1 MKENYTAKSDRC
13 ALTIKTATLLSL
25 ITTRLHFYL
34 KQGWFVKISCLV
46 LCSMMFIAAM
56 GQRAITGHVL
66 DNETRKPVAGASVML
81 KGTKV
86 GTVTDENGAFF
97 IHCKTGDFLKVSAI
111 GYSEKTILF
120 NHQVKWTI
128 LLQSAPKDLEDVKVV
143 TALGIV
149 RDKRELGYSTQIITS
164 EQLTD
169 AQSGNWTDALVGK
182 VAGLDLV
189 RSNSGPG
196 GSNKIIL
203 RGENNLTG
211 DNEALIV
218 LDGVVLNTAKRSGT
232 NSGEDVYGTGSDNMP
247 ADYGSNLGDLNPAD
261 FESVSILDG
270 PSAAALYG
278 QRGANG
284 AIIITTK
291 SGKNKPVSI
300 NFRSN
305 VNIQQINRW
314 PALQYE
320 YGQGLDGA
328 DYYSYGKMPDG
339 RASTSST
346 SSAYGPKFDGQYFY
360 QYSPVLQGR
369 DSIATL
375 WQPYTL
381 QIRDF
386 FQNGHTLT
394 NSVSV
399 SGGKGKTTS
408 RFAYTNTRNN
418 WIIPNTGY
426 NLNTVSM
433 AFNTDFNEKLQITTQ
448 VNYNNKTSDNL
459 PGAGYGNQSLMYW
472 FIFWQPNADLNW
484 LKNYWVNGQE
494 GKAIK
499 YPYSSYPENPY
510 AIAYEYINRLQ
521 RNAVT
526 GNVKALYKI
535 TPDISLQ
542 ARTSVDLA
550 YEQRAQQRPWDAGTK
565 MPKGSYRE
573 QNIFSLEKSADITA
587 TYKKEINKNFGFN
600 LMLGGAILRDNYT
613 RDETR
618 ADSLKYPGLYSFAN
632 SAGVL
637 SARPYR
643 SEFAINSLYGLLS
656 GHYKDLVYLDITARE
671 DWNSTLATPVR
682 TTNAGFFYP
691 SASMS
696 FILSDAVKLPEFINY
711 AKLRLSAASVGSG
724 GTAPYLTAYNYTSA
738 GTAYEGGLQ
747 NPSKLPNAELKP
759 LKTHTYETG
768 FNVSMLRDRL
778 TVDLTLYTG
787 NTRNQIL
794 SRIIDRASGY
804 STAVINAGQI
814 NNKGIEF
821 TLNATPVKSK
831 SFKWSTTIIYSSN
844 KNKIINLP
852 DSNVVLYKG
861 PQGGTEIIAK
871 PGGSMGDLYGIGFQ
885 RSPNGQ
891 VVFDENTGFAKL
903 TTDVIY
909 LGNTTPKGR
918 VSWGNKFNYKRF
930 SLNFLFDAQY
940 GAKAYSLTA
949 YKLAEQGKTTNTLP
963 GRYNGIIGNGVI
975 QDADGSYRP
984 NDVIA
989 TDIDEYY
996 RSMYGANNGEG
1007 ATFSTDFI
1015 KFREATISY
1024 SLNAKIIKKLGLKKL
1039 SIGIYGR
1046 DLFIWSPWPDFDPEF
1061 GTLSGTDIIKGFE
1074 IGQFPSSRSFGA
1086 NLNIGF

>member
-1 MKENYTAKSDRC
+1 MKEFYLDR
-13 ALTIKTATLLSL
+13 LNKFSSKHKHDNLLRGNIHKKLIWTLTLLIMS
-25 ITTRLHFYL
+25 
-34 KQGWFVKISCLV
+34 
-46 LCSMMFIAAM
+46 IAAKAQKDIS
-56 GQRAITGHVL
+56 GTVL
-66 DNETRKPVAGASVML
+66 DNETRKPVAGASIII
-81 KGTKV
+81 KGVKG
-86 GTVTDENGAFF
+86 GTITNDAGYFTIHPKKGNF
-97 IHCKTGDFLKVSAI
+97 IMVSAI
-111 GYSEKTILF
+111 GYAPRTILF
-120 NHQVKWTI
+120 NNQTVLHV
-128 LLQSAPKDLEDVKVV
+128 LLKAEAKDLEDVQVV

-149 RDKRELGYSTQIITS
+149 RDKRELGYSTQTITS

-218 LDGVVLNTAKRSGT
+218 LDGVVLNTSKRSGT

-247 ADYGSNLGDLNPAD
+247 ADYGSNLGDLNPDD
-261 FESVSILDG
+261 FENVNILDG

-291 SGKNKPVSI
+291 SGKNKRMSI

-305 VNIQQINRW
+305 ANIQQINRW
-314 PALQYE
+314 PDLQYE

-369 DSIATL
+369 DSVATL
-375 WQPYTL
+375 WRPYTN

-386 FQNGHTLT
+386 FQDGSTLT
-394 NSVSV
+394 NSISV
-399 SGGKGKTTS
+399 NGGNGKTTS
-408 RFAYTNTRNN
+408 RFSYTNTHNK

-426 NLNTVSM
+426 NLNNVALS
-433 AFNTDFNEKLQITTQ
+433 FNTDFNDKLQLTTQ

-472 FIFWQPNADLNW
+472 FIFWQPNSDLNW
-484 LKNYWVNGQE
+484 LKNYWVNGE
-494 GKAIK
+494 ENKKIK

-510 AIAYEYINRLQ
+510 AVAYEFINRLQ

-526 GNVKALYKI
+526 GNVKAVYKL

-550 YEQRAQQRPWDAGTK
+550 YEQRAQERPWDAGTK

-573 QNIFSLEKSADITA
+573 QNIFSMEKSADITA
-587 TYKKEINKNFGFN
+587 TYKKDFNEKYGINF
-600 LMLGGAILRDNYT
+600 MIGGSILRDKYT

-632 SAGVL
+632 SAGIL
-637 SARPYR
+637 ASLPYR

-656 GHYKDLVYLDITARE
+656 GHYKNFLYADFTARE
-671 DWNSTLATPVR
+671 DWNSTLATPTR
-682 TTNAGFFYP
+682 TENAGFFYP
-691 SASMS
+691 SVSLS
-696 FILSDAVKLPEFINY
+696 FILSDAVRLPEFINY
-711 AKLRLSAASVGSG
+711 AKLRLSAAGVGSG
-724 GTAPYLTAYNYTSA
+724 GTSPYLTAYNYTSA
-738 GTAYEGGLQ
+738 GVAFEGGLQ
-747 NPSKLPNAELKP
+747 NPSKLPNADLKP
-759 LKTHTYETG
+759 LKTTTYETG
-768 FNVSMLRDRL
+768 FNLSMFHDRL
-778 TVDLTLYTG
+778 TMDLTLYTG

-804 STAVINAGQI
+804 TTAVINAGQI

-821 TLNATPVKSK
+821 TLNATPVKTTD
-831 SFKWSTTIIYSSN
+831 FKWNTTIIYSSN
-844 KNKIINLP
+844 KNRIINLP
-852 DSNVVLYKG
+852 DSNIVLYKG

-871 PGGSMGDLYGIGFQ
+871 PGGSMGDLYGIGFE
-885 RSPNGQ
+885 RSPDGQ
-891 VVFDENTGFAKL
+891 VVYDETTGFAKL
-903 TTDVIY
+903 TSDVIY

-918 VSWGNKFNYKRF
+918 VSWGNKFSYKRF

-975 QDADGSYRP
+975 QNADGSYRK

-989 TDIDEYY
+989 TDIDEFY

-1015 KFREATISY
+1015 KFREATFSFNLG
-1024 SLNAKIIKKLGLKKL
+1024 SKITKRMGLKKL

>member
-1 MKENYTAKSDRC
+1 MKE
-13 ALTIKTATLLSL
+13 
-25 ITTRLHFYL
+25 FYL
-34 KQGWFVKISCLV
+34 CNVRQFFLNRICRPFYQWKAKQKLFWTFLLV
-46 LCSMMFIAAM
+46 LMAFT
-56 GQRAITGHVL
+56 TG
-66 DNETRKPVAGASVML
+66 AQSVIN
-81 KGTKV
+81 
-86 GTVTDENGAFF
+86 GTVTDKKSHKPIASASITIKDVTKGTITDDNGHFKIAVTKGE
-97 IHCKTGDFLKVSAI
+97 IIQVAAI
-111 GYSEKTILF
+111 GYTGKSILF
-120 NHQVKWTI
+120 NNQTTI
-128 LLQSAPKDLEDVKVV
+128 HFQLEPEAKDLEDVQVV

-149 RDKRELGYSTQIITS
+149 RDKRELGYSTQTITS

-211 DNEALIV
+211 DNEALII
-218 LDGVVLNTAKRSGT
+218 LDGVILNTAKRSGT

-247 ADYGSNLGDLNPAD
+247 ADYGSNLSDLNPDD
-261 FESVSILDG
+261 FETVNILDG
-270 PSAAALYG
+270 PNAAALYG

-284 AIIITTK
+284 AIVITTK
-291 SGKNKPVSI
+291 SGKNRRMSI

-305 VNIQQINRW
+305 ANIQQINRW
-314 PALQYE
+314 PDLQYE

-328 DYYSYGKMPDG
+328 DYYSYGTSPDG
-339 RASTSST
+339 RSSTSGT

-360 QYSPVLQGR
+360 QYNAGTQSR
-369 DSIATL
+369 DSVATL
-375 WQPYTL
+375 WRPYTN

-386 FQNGHTLT
+386 FQNGNTLT
-394 NSVSV
+394 NSISV
-399 SGGKGKTTS
+399 NGGSGKNTA
-408 RFAYTNTRNN
+408 RFSYTNTHNK

-426 NLNTVSM
+426 NLNNVSL

-448 VNYNNKTSDNL
+448 VNYNNKSSDNL

-484 LKNYWVNGQE
+484 LKNYWVNGKENQE
-494 GKAIK
+494 IK

-510 AIAYEYINRLQ
+510 AIAYEYINRMQ

-526 GNVKALYKI
+526 GNVKAVYNI
-535 TPDISLQ
+535 TPSLSIQ
-542 ARTSVDLA
+542 ARTSLDLA
-550 YEQRAQQRPWDAGTK
+550 YEQRAQERPWDAGTK

-573 QNIFSLEKSADITA
+573 QNIFTMEKSADLTA
-587 TYKKEINKNFGFN
+587 TYKKEFNKYYGFN
-600 LMLGGAILRDNYT
+600 FMVGGSILRDKYN
-613 RDETR
+613 RDQTR
-618 ADSLKYPGLYSFAN
+618 ADSLKYPGLYSFSN
-632 SAGVL
+632 SAGIL
-637 SARPYR
+637 ASLPYR
-643 SEFAINSLYGLLS
+643 SAYSINSVYGLLS
-656 GHYKDLVYLDITARE
+656 SHYRDFLYLDLTARE
-671 DWNSTLATPVR
+671 DWNSTLATPTR
-682 TTNAGFFYP
+682 TANAGFFYP

-696 FILSDAVKLPEFINY
+696 FILSDALKLPKVIDY
-711 AKLRLSAASVGSG
+711 AKLRFAASGVGSG
-724 GTAPYLTAYNYTSA
+724 GTSPYLTAYNYTSA
-738 GTAYEGGLQ
+738 GVAYEGALQ
-747 NPSKLPNAELKP
+747 NPSTLPNPDLKP
-759 LKTHTYETG
+759 LKTVTYETG
-768 FNVSMLRDRL
+768 FNLAMLHNNL

-804 STAVINAGQI
+804 SNAVINAGQI
-814 NNKGIEF
+814 NNKGIEL
-821 TLNATPVKSK
+821 TINATPVKTHE
-831 SFKWSTTIIYSSN
+831 FKWNTTIIFSTN
-844 KNKIINLP
+844 KNTIINLP

-885 RSPNGQ
+885 RSPDGQ
-891 VVFDENTGFAKL
+891 VVYDETTGFAKL

-918 VSWGNKFNYKRF
+918 ISWGNKFSYKRF
-930 SLNFLFDAQY
+930 SFNFLFDAQY

-949 YKLAEQGKTTNTLP
+949 YKLAEQGKTANTLP

-975 QDADGSYRP
+975 QNADGSYRK

-989 TDIDEYY
+989 TDVDEFY

-1015 KFREATISY
+1015 KFREATISFN
-1024 SLNAKIIKKLGLKKL
+1024 LGPNTLKHLGLKKL

>member
-1 MKENYTAKSDRC
+1 LKDTKNGT
-13 ALTIKTATLLSL
+13 LTSE
-25 ITTRLHFYL
+25 
-34 KQGWFVKISCLV
+34 S
-46 LCSMMFIAAM
+46 
-56 GQRAITGHVL
+56 GQFEINA
-66 DNETRKPVAGASVML
+66 
-81 KGTKV
+81 
-86 GTVTDENGAFF
+86 
-97 IHCKTGDFLKVSAI
+97 KTGDILVVTAV
-111 GYSEKTILF
+111 GYNEKTVVY
-120 NHQVKWTI
+120 NHQQTLNI
-128 LLQSAPKDLEDVKVV
+128 LLKPATKDLEDVKVV

-149 RDKRELGYSTQIITS
+149 RDKRELGYNTQTITS

-169 AQSGNWTDALVGK
+169 APSGNWTDALAGK

-232 NSGEDVYGTGSDNMP
+232 NSGETVYGTGSDNMP

-261 FESVSILDG
+261 FESVNILDG
-270 PSAAALYG
+270 PAAAALYG

-291 SGKNKPVSI
+291 SGKNKRMSI
-300 NFRSN
+300 QFRSN

-314 PALQYE
+314 PDLQYE

-328 DYYSYGKMPDG
+328 DYYSYGTSPDG
-339 RASTSST
+339 RSSTSGT
-346 SSAYGPKFDGQYFY
+346 SSAYGPKFEGQYFY
-360 QYSPVLQGR
+360 QYSPLLQGR
-369 DSIATL
+369 DSAATL
-375 WQPYTL
+375 WRPYTN

-386 FQNGHTLT
+386 FQDGNTLT
-394 NSVSV
+394 NSISV
-399 SGGKGKTTS
+399 NGGNGKTTS
-408 RFAYTNTRNN
+408 RFSYSNTHNK

-426 NLNTVSM
+426 NQNNVSL
-433 AFNTDFNEKLQITTQ
+433 AFNTDFNDKLRITTQ
-448 VNYNNKTSDNL
+448 VSYNNKTSDNL

-494 GKAIK
+494 GKQIK

-510 AIAYEYINRLQ
+510 AIAYEYINRMQ

-526 GNVKALYKI
+526 GNVKAVYNFSKAL
-535 TPDISLQ
+535 SLQ
-542 ARTSVDLA
+542 ARTSLDLA
-550 YEQRAQQRPWDAGTK
+550 YEQRAQERPWDAGTK

-573 QNIFSLEKSADITA
+573 QNIFTMEKSADISA
-587 TYKKEINKNFGFN
+587 SYKKDLNERYGFN
-600 LMLGGAILRDNYT
+600 LMLGGSILRDNYT
-613 RDETR
+613 RDQTR
-618 ADSLKYPGLYSFAN
+618 ADSLKYPGLYSFSNA
-632 SAGVL
+632 AGVL
-637 SARPYR
+637 YSLPYR
-643 SEFAINSLYGLLS
+643 SQFAINSLYGLLS
-656 GHYKDLVYLDITARE
+656 THYKDLLYLDLTARE

-696 FILSDAVKLPEFINY
+696 FILSDAVKLPAFINY
-711 AKLRLSAASVGSG
+711 AKLRLSAAGVGSG
-724 GTAPYLTAYNYTSA
+724 GTTPYLTAYNYTSA
-738 GTAYEGGLQ
+738 GTAFEGGLQ
-747 NPSKLPNAELKP
+747 NPGTLPNADLKP
-759 LKTHTYETG
+759 LKTLTYETG
-768 FNVSMLRDRL
+768 FNLSMFKERL
-778 TVDLTLYTG
+778 TIDLTLYTG
-787 NTRNQIL
+787 NTKNQIL
-794 SRIIDRASGY
+794 SRIIDRSSGY
-804 STAVINAGQI
+804 TTAVINAGQI

-821 TLNATPVKSK
+821 TLNATPVQTTN
-831 SFKWSTTIIYSSN
+831 FKWSTSIIYSSN
-844 KNKIINLP
+844 KNTIVNLP

-871 PGGSMGDLYGIGFQ
+871 PGGSMGDLYGIGFE
-885 RSPNGQ
+885 RSPDGQ
-891 VVFDENTGFAKL
+891 VVYDPTTGFAKL
-903 TTDVIY
+903 TSDVIY

-918 VSWGNKFNYKRF
+918 VSWGNKVNYKRW
-930 SLNFLFDAQY
+930 SLNLLFDAQY

-975 QDADGSYRP
+975 QNEDGSYRK

-1015 KFREATISY
+1015 KFREATLSY
-1024 SLNAKIIKKLGLKKL
+1024 TLSPRFAKRLGLQKL

-1046 DLFIWSPWPDFDPEF
+1046 DLFVWSPWPDFDPEF

-1074 IGQFPSSRSFGA
+1074 IGQFPSARSFGA
-1086 NLNIGF
+1086 NLNISF